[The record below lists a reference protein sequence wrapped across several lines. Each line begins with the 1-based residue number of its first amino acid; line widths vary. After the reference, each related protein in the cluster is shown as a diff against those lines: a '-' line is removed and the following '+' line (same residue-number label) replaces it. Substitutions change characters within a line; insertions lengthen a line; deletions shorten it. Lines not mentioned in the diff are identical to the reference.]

1 MLDHSNPSRSV
12 TENPSRKPNNAHI
25 AKHPIHTCTTTTAKN
40 EPSCFARSAR
50 QLLTLIIV
58 IKEQLRPNIT
68 VHIATARYSAGKS
81 VSKSL
86 YINAATTIVHIEST
100 HSNNSIS
107 QNKISDNQNL
117 LNSNSITFTVNI
129 YSKLKNS
136 SYLHHSNPPSTSEK
150 SIIHQTC

>member
-1 MLDHSNPSRSV
+1 MLDHSSPSKSK
-12 TENPSRKPNNAHI
+12 TGNPSRKPNNAHI

-81 VSKSL
+81 ALMSSC
-86 YINAATTIVHIEST
+86 INAAMTIARIEST
-100 HSNNSIS
+100 HSNILIP

-117 LNSNSITFTVNI
+117 LNSNSITFTANI
-129 YSKLKNS
+129 YSKPKNLP
-136 SYLHHSNPPSTSEK
+136 YPHHSNPPLTSAR